1 MPNIIGFL
9 VIKNFFLLIQLNYKN
24 VIKIRFMK
32 REKIIIGSRGS
43 KLAMIYAEN
52 VEAKLKEV
60 FSINI
65 EIKKIVTS
73 GDENQKDRISNLGG
87 KGLFSKKIENELLEN
102 KIDIAVH
109 ALKDMP
115 TIETEGLET
124 NYFLKRNS
132 PNEILISNK
141 KIKFN
146 DLKPN
151 SIVGTSSYRREYQ
164 LKNKRSDLNYKLI
177 RGNVDT
183 RIKKMENG
191 EFDAIILSK
200 AGIDSLEIN
209 HKITE
214 EFTTE
219 DLIPC
224 AGQGII
230 AMQCRNS
237 DLEIKELLEKINNPQ
252 ARICANTEREVLKI
266 LEGDCDTA
274 IGAFS
279 KINGNNISLT
289 TELFSVDGKKR
300 YFIKQKKEIKFAKE
314 LGIEVGETLKIQSKG
329 SYKR

>member
-1 MPNIIGFL
+1 
-9 VIKNFFLLIQLNYKN
+9 
-24 VIKIRFMK
+24 MK
-32 REKIIIGSRGS
+32 RKKIIIGSRGS

-52 VEAKLKEV
+52 VKDKLKEV
-60 FSINI
+60 FLKTL

-73 GDENQKDRISNLGG
+73 GDENQKDRLSDLGG

-115 TIETEGLET
+115 SIETEGLET

-141 KIKFN
+141 KIKFS

-164 LKNKRSDLNYKLI
+164 LKNKRSDLKYRLI

-183 RIKKMENG
+183 RIKKLENG
-191 EFDAIILSK
+191 EYDAIILSK
-200 AGIDSLEIN
+200 AGIDSLN
-209 HKITE
+209 LNYKITE
-214 EFTTE
+214 EFNTE
-219 DLIPC
+219 ELIPC

-230 AMQCRNS
+230 AIQCR
-237 DLEIKELLEKINNPQ
+237 EIDSEVKDLLENINDQ
-252 ARICANTEREVLKI
+252 ETRIIANTEREVLKI

-274 IGAFS
+274 VGAFS
-279 KINGNNISLT
+279 QIIDNNISLIV
-289 TELFSVDGKKR
+289 ELFSVDGKHR
-300 YFIKQKKEIKFAKE
+300 YFIKDKNKINFSKE
-314 LGIEVGETLKIQSKG
+314 LGKEVGIALKSQSKG
-329 SYKR
+329 NYKR

>member
-1 MPNIIGFL
+1 
-9 VIKNFFLLIQLNYKN
+9 
-24 VIKIRFMK
+24 MK

-43 KLAMIYAEN
+43 SLAMIYADN
-52 VEAKLKEV
+52 VKAKLKQV
-60 FSINI
+60 FSKEI
-65 EIKKIVTS
+65 EIKKIVTT
-73 GDENQKDRISNLGG
+73 GDENQKDRLSNLGG
-87 KGLFSKKIENELLEN
+87 KGLFSKKIEDELLEN
-102 KIDIAVH
+102 NIDIAVH

-115 TIETEGLET
+115 SIETDGLET

-164 LKNKRSDLNYKLI
+164 LKNKRTDLNYRLI

-191 EFDAIILSK
+191 DYDAIILSK
-200 AGIDSLEIN
+200 AGIDSLKIN
-209 HKITE
+209 DKITE
-214 EFTTE
+214 EFETD

-230 AMQCRNS
+230 AIQCKDS
-237 DLEIKELLEKINNPQ
+237 DVEIKKLLEKINDNHS
-252 ARICANTEREVLKI
+252 RIRANTEREVLKT

-274 IGAFS
+274 VGAFS
-279 KINGNNISLT
+279 NIDGNNISLSA
-289 TELFSVDGKKR
+289 ELFSVDGKHR
-300 YFIKQKKEIKFAKE
+300 YFIKDTKDINLAKE
-314 LGIEVGETLKIQSKG
+314 LGREVGEALKFQSKG

>member
-1 MPNIIGFL
+1 
-9 VIKNFFLLIQLNYKN
+9 
-24 VIKIRFMK
+24 MK

-43 KLAMIYAEN
+43 SLAMIYADN
-52 VEAKLKEV
+52 VKAKLKQV
-60 FSINI
+60 FSKEI
-65 EIKKIVTS
+65 EIKKIVTT
-73 GDENQKDRISNLGG
+73 GDENQKDRLSNLGG
-87 KGLFSKKIENELLEN
+87 KGLFSKKIEDELLEN
-102 KIDIAVH
+102 NIDIAVH

-115 TIETEGLET
+115 SIETDGLET

-132 PNEILISNK
+132 PNEILVSNK

-164 LKNKRSDLNYKLI
+164 LKNKRTDLNYRLI

-191 EFDAIILSK
+191 DYDAIILSK
-200 AGIDSLEIN
+200 AGIDSLKIN
-209 HKITE
+209 DKITE
-214 EFTTE
+214 EFETD

-230 AMQCRNS
+230 AIQCKDS
-237 DLEIKELLEKINNPQ
+237 DVEIKKLLEKINDNHS
-252 ARICANTEREVLKI
+252 RIRANTEREVLKT

-274 IGAFS
+274 VGAFS
-279 KINGNNISLT
+279 NIDGNNISLSA
-289 TELFSVDGKKR
+289 ELFSVDGKHR
-300 YFIKQKKEIKFAKE
+300 YFIKDTKDINLAKE
-314 LGIEVGETLKIQSKG
+314 LGREVGEALKSQSKG

>member
-1 MPNIIGFL
+1 
-9 VIKNFFLLIQLNYKN
+9 
-24 VIKIRFMK
+24 MK

-43 KLAMIYAEN
+43 SLAMIYAEN
-52 VEAKLKEV
+52 VKAKLKEV
-60 FSINI
+60 FSKEI
-65 EIKKIVTS
+65 EIKKIVTT
-73 GDENQKDRISNLGG
+73 GDENQKDRLSNLGG
-87 KGLFSKKIENELLEN
+87 KGLFSKKIEDELLEN
-102 KIDIAVH
+102 NIDIAVH

-115 TIETEGLET
+115 SIETDGLET

-132 PNEILISNK
+132 PNEILVSNK

-164 LKNKRSDLNYKLI
+164 LKNKRTDLNYRLI

-191 EFDAIILSK
+191 DYDAIILSK
-200 AGIDSLEIN
+200 AGIDSLKIN
-209 HKITE
+209 DKITE
-214 EFTTE
+214 EFETD

-230 AMQCRNS
+230 AIQCKDN
-237 DLEIKELLEKINNPQ
+237 DVEIKKLLEKINDNHS
-252 ARICANTEREVLKI
+252 RIRANTEREVLKT

-274 IGAFS
+274 VGAFS
-279 KINGNNISLT
+279 NIDGNNISLSA
-289 TELFSVDGKKR
+289 ELFSVDGRHR
-300 YFIKQKKEIKFAKE
+300 YFIKDTKDINLAKE
-314 LGIEVGETLKIQSKG
+314 LGREVGEALKSQSKG

>member
-1 MPNIIGFL
+1 
-9 VIKNFFLLIQLNYKN
+9 
-24 VIKIRFMK
+24 MK

-52 VEAKLKEV
+52 AKAKLKEV
-60 FSINI
+60 FSKDIQ
-65 EIKKIVTS
+65 IKKIVTS

-115 TIETEGLET
+115 SIETEGLIT

-132 PNEILISNK
+132 PNEILISNN

-146 DLKPN
+146 DLKPD

-164 LKNKRSDLNYKLI
+164 LKNKRSDLDYKLI

-191 EFDAIILSK
+191 DYDAIILSK
-200 AGIDSLEIN
+200 AGIDSLEVN
-209 HKITE
+209 YKITE
-214 EFTTE
+214 EFTTDE
-219 DLIPC
+219 LIPC

-230 AMQCRNS
+230 AIQCRNS
-237 DLEIKELLEKINNPQ
+237 DLEIKQLLEKINNTHS
-252 ARICANTEREVLKI
+252 RICANTEREVLKI

-274 IGAFS
+274 VGTFS
-279 KINGNNISLT
+279 YINGNNIALSA
-289 TELFSVDGKKR
+289 ELFSVDGKHR
-300 YFIKQKKEIKFAKE
+300 YFIKDTKEINLAKE
-314 LGIEVGETLKIQSKG
+314 LGKEVGEELKSQSKG

>member
-1 MPNIIGFL
+1 
-9 VIKNFFLLIQLNYKN
+9 
-24 VIKIRFMK
+24 MK

-43 KLAMIYAEN
+43 SLAMIYAEN
-52 VEAKLKEV
+52 VKAKLKEV
-60 FSINI
+60 FSKEI
-65 EIKKIVTS
+65 EIKKIVTT
-73 GDENQKDRISNLGG
+73 GDENQKDRLSNLGG
-87 KGLFSKKIENELLEN
+87 KGLFSKKIEDELLEN
-102 KIDIAVH
+102 NIDIAVH

-115 TIETEGLET
+115 SIETDGLET

-132 PNEILISNK
+132 PNEILVSNK

-164 LKNKRSDLNYKLI
+164 LKNKRTDLNYRLI

-191 EFDAIILSK
+191 DYDAIILSK
-200 AGIDSLEIN
+200 AGIDSLKIN
-209 HKITE
+209 DKITE
-214 EFTTE
+214 EFETD

-230 AMQCRNS
+230 AIQCKDN
-237 DLEIKELLEKINNPQ
+237 DVEIKKLLEKINDNHS
-252 ARICANTEREVLKI
+252 RIRANTEREVLKT

-274 IGAFS
+274 VGAFS
-279 KINGNNISLT
+279 NIDGNNISLSA
-289 TELFSVDGKKR
+289 ELFSVDGKHR
-300 YFIKQKKEIKFAKE
+300 YFIKDTKDINLAKE
-314 LGIEVGETLKIQSKG
+314 LGREVGEALKCQSKG